1 MVKIEESKEVDE
13 VEGAEEAE
21 EAEEAGEEEIAADE
35 EDEARRTSILLLVA
49 VHKDVLFVS
58 SANDEAI
65 NSIC

>member
-1 MVKIEESKEVDE
+1 MVEEVDE

-21 EAEEAGEEEIAADE
+21 EEEIAADE